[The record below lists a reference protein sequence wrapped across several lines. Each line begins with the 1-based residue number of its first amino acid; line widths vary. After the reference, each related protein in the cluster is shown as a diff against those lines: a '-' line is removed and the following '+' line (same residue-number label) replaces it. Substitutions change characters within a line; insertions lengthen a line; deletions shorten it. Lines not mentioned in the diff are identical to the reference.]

1 MEYMDLPAW
10 WNGTT
15 LPLGKVSVPVTDRGW
30 LFGDAAYEV
39 IRVYD
44 RKLWLDVEHFS
55 RLRRSLAE
63 LGIIYDCAILEKAA
77 PAILAASPLAN
88 GSLYIQISRGSGQ
101 RAHVPKDG
109 MIPNVLMFVQPFDE
123 AAWQKKMQKGITVT
137 AVVDERWHR
146 CDIKSVNLLGNCMA
160 ATTAKT
166 RGFDEAVLV
175 DERGIVSEGTHATFL
190 WAKSQAVYA
199 TPLSNRILPGITR
212 QKIAEICKLEGI
224 KFAESY
230 LSAAELPFIDEAF
243 LCGTTTE
250 VLPIVR
256 IDSQNVGNGLPG
268 ALAQRLQNAYRKQIS
283 EKITNDLD

>member
-10 WNGTT
+10 WNGAS
-15 LPLGKVSVPVTDRGW
+15 LPLGKISVPVTDRGW
-30 LFGDAAYEV
+30 LFGDAVYEV

-44 RKLWLDVEHFS
+44 RKLWLGKEHFS
-55 RLRRSLAE
+55 RLRRSLFE
-63 LGIIYDCAILEKAA
+63 LGITYDCAILEKAA
-77 PAILAASPLAN
+77 PSMLASSPLAN

-101 RAHVPKDG
+101 RAHVPKAG
-109 MIPNVLMFVQPFDE
+109 MVPNVLMFVQPFDE
-123 AAWQKKMQKGITVT
+123 AAWQLKMQKGITVT
-137 AVVDERWHR
+137 AVTDERWHR

-190 WAKSQAVYA
+190 WAKNQTVFA

-212 QKIAEICKLEGI
+212 QKISEICQLEGI
-224 KFAESY
+224 KFNETY
-230 LSAAELPFIDEAF
+230 LSAAELPSIDEAF

-250 VLPIVR
+250 VLPIIR
-256 IDSQNVGNGLPG
+256 IDSQKVGNGSPG
-268 ALAQRLQNAYRKQIS
+268 PISIKLQKAYRKQVK

>member
-1 MEYMDLPAW
+1 MEYMELPAW
-10 WNGTT
+10 WNGSN

-44 RKLWLDVEHFS
+44 RKLWLGKEHFS
-55 RLRRSLAE
+55 RLRRSLSE
-63 LGIIYDCAILEKAA
+63 LGISYDCKILENAA
-77 PAILAASPLAN
+77 PAMLAASPLAN
-88 GSLYIQISRGSGQ
+88 GSLYIQISRGAGV
-101 RAHVPKDG
+101 RAHVAKEG

-123 AAWQKKMQKGITVT
+123 AAWLQKMQKGITVT

-146 CDIKSVNLLGNCMA
+146 CDIKSVNLLANCMA
-160 ATTAKT
+160 ATTAKA

-190 WAKSQAVYA
+190 WAKNQTVFA

-212 QKIAEICKLEGI
+212 QKIADICKLEGI
-224 KFAESY
+224 KFSETY
-230 LSAAELPFIDEAF
+230 LSATELISIDEAF

-250 VLPIVR
+250 VMPIVR
-256 IDSQNVGNGLPG
+256 IDSQKVGNGVPG
-268 ALAQRLQNAYRKQIS
+268 TLGLRLQKAYRKQIS

>member
-1 MEYMDLPAW
+1 MEYMELPAW
-10 WNGTT
+10 WNGNKM
-15 LPLGKVSVPVTDRGW
+15 PLGKVSVPVTDRGW

-44 RKLWLDVEHFS
+44 RKLWLGREHFA
-55 RLRRSLAE
+55 RLRRSLSE
-63 LGIIYDCAILEKAA
+63 LGISYDCKILEKAA
-77 PAILAASPLAN
+77 PEILTASPLAN
-88 GSLYIQISRGSGQ
+88 GSLYIQISRGSGV

-109 MIPNVLMFVQPFDE
+109 MMPNVLMFVQPFDE
-123 AAWQKKMQKGITVT
+123 VAWMQKMQKGITVT

-160 ATTAKT
+160 ATTAKV

-190 WAKSQAVYA
+190 WMKNQTVFA

-212 QKIAEICKLEGI
+212 QKVADICKLEGI
-224 KFAESY
+224 DFSEAN
-230 LSAAELPFIDEAF
+230 LSADKLPTIEEAF

-250 VLPIVR
+250 VMPIVR
-256 IDSQNVGNGLPG
+256 IDNQKVGNGIPG
-268 ALAQRLQNAYRKQIS
+268 SIALRLQKAYRKQIS